1 MEMTEKT
8 THDIRVK
15 VIAQYEPH
23 MSAPDQ
29 PEYIFS
35 YLIKIEN
42 KSPYRVQLLR
52 RKWFILDYTSVI
64 PIERVVEGEGVV
76 GELPVLE
83 PDESYSY
90 TSFCRLSSTNGEMS
104 GFYTFFNFSEYEE
117 FEVEIPSFA
126 LNTPWVL
133 N

>member
-1 MEMTEKT
+1 MTEKT